1 MPRPIRKTATISFRA
16 SPTLLQRLRAVA
28 ERESMDASD
37 LARCILDHGLTRLE
51 TDIGL
56 RGLEAGDAEARGA

>member
-1 MPRPIRKTATISFRA
+1 MPKPQRKTATVSFRVH
-16 SPTLLQRLRAVA
+16 PGLLARLRAVA

-51 TDIGL
+51 NDIGL
-56 RGLEAGDAEARGA
+56 RGMDDRDAAR